1 MLFLERMEWDLP
13 ARDFVRD
20 QAPTPRRPVHFRPG
34 SPWRNNRAAGERLT
48 WRGRNFIDAFLDT
61 IGCVLIEAAA
71 LDLPAGQC
79 CALTET
85 RRSDRRD
92 GQCFHLIC
100 KASADASIQVGADTI
115 APRAGELWRVD
126 DRRFPAVVCGGGGGG
141 MHLMLIAERNAA
153 TESTRCNAAP
163 IYSDGAF
170 VPGQQNRDDTF
181 SQNDNGIEAS
191 AEGVDPNPWWVC
203 ERVRWQD

>member
-20 QAPTPRRPVHFRPG
+20 LAPAPRRPVHFRPG

-100 KASADASIQVGADTI
+100 KASVDASIQVGADTI
-115 APRAGELWRVD
+115 APRAGDLWRVD

-153 TESTRCNAAP
+153 TTS
-163 IYSDGAF
+163 
-170 VPGQQNRDDTF
+170 F
-181 SQNDNGIEAS
+181 SENDNGIEAS
-191 AEGVDPNPWWVC
+191 AEGVDLNPWWVGA
-203 ERVRWQD
+203 RVRWQD